1 MMLIKI
7 AWRNIW
13 RAKVR
18 SFVVITAIA
27 LGLWAGVFA
36 SAFVEGMFKSK
47 VDSVVEKEISHFQFH
62 RQGFRDEPTASSYMA
77 QGDEILAELS
87 TDDSVEAY
95 SGRLISM
102 GMLGSA
108 NQNGSIKINGI
119 DPEKEAQTT
128 KLNERLVEGAFFEGI
143 KRNPVLISKEIA
155 EKFKVKLR
163 SKVVLTLQDI
173 NGEITA
179 GAFRVVGYYDT
190 DNNMFDKMNVYVRDS
205 DLRPLMKIPQG
216 YHEIAVYLNSYDL
229 AEQKAAEYQERYTD
243 LEVLSWLDIS
253 LGMRLMISMIDTYL
267 YIIVGIIL
275 LALLFGIVNTM
286 LMAVLER
293 VREIGML
300 MAIGMTKTRVF
311 GMIMLETIFLSMIGG
326 PLGLLFSYI
335 FVEYFGEHG
344 INLAGAAYEDMGF
357 SSTIFPFLEPTRY
370 LEVSIMV
377 LGMAILAAIYPA
389 RKALKLKPVNAIRKI

>member
-1 MMLIKI
+1 MLIKI

-36 SAFVEGMFKSK
+36 SAFVQGMFKSK

-62 RQGFRDEPTASSYMA
+62 AKGFRDEPTAAGFMEESA
-77 QGDEILAELS
+77 QIDQELRQ
-87 TDDSVEAY
+87 DPEVKGV

-102 GMLGSA
+102 GMIGSA
-108 NQNGSIKINGI
+108 NQNGSIRILGI
-119 DPEKEAQTT
+119 EPTDEAMTT
-128 KLNERLVEGAFFEGI
+128 RLPERLVEGEYFEGI
-143 KRNPVLISKEIA
+143 KRNPILISRETA
-155 EKFKVKLR
+155 QKFRVKLR
-163 SKVVLTLQDI
+163 SKVVLTMQDVD
-173 NGEITA
+173 GEITA
-179 GAFRVVGYYDT
+179 GAFRVVGIYST
-190 DNNMFDKMNVYVRDS
+190 ENNMYDKMNAFVRRS
-205 DLRPLMKIPQG
+205 DLAKLMKVEEG
-216 YHEIAVYLNSYDL
+216 VHEIAVYLNNYDL
-229 AEQKAAEYQERYTD
+229 AESMADKYEEKYSE
-243 LEVLSWLDIS
+243 LEVLPWLDLS

-300 MAIGMTKTRVF
+300 MAIGMTKMRVF

-326 PLGLLFSYI
+326 PLGLLISYL
-335 FVEYFGEHG
+335 FVLYFGEHG
-344 INLAGAAYEDMGF
+344 IHLTGAGYEDFGF
-357 SSTIFPFLEPTRY
+357 SSHIYPYLDAARY
-370 LEVSIMV
+370 FDVAFMV
-377 LGMAILAAIYPA
+377 LGMAIVAAIYPA